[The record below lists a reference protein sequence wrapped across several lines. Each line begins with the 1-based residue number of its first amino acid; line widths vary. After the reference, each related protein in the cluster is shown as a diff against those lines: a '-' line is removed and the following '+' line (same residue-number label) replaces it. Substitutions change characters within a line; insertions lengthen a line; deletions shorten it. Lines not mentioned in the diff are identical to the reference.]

1 MSYAQLDWHNGE
13 SRAGWL
19 QVGDGH
25 DFSGKVGAAVV
36 GAQLAGAVPPGAHTP
51 ATALGPE
58 LAYRSGARFVID
70 EANSRRAPQ
79 AAK

>member
-1 MSYAQLDWHNGE
+1 MDKPSE

-19 QVGDGH
+19 QMGDGY

-70 EANSRRAPQ
+70 EANSRPALQ
-79 AAK
+79 ATK